1 MSTYQVVLSY
11 EGEHQESIA
20 DGLSKEEA
28 VTLFK
33 ESIEKFTGSEDA
45 EFIEIWEMDDDDNML
60 DTVMEHSFT

>member
-11 EGEHQESIA
+11 EGEHQESMA
-20 DGLSKEEA
+20 DGLTKEEA

-33 ESIEKFTGSEDA
+33 EYIKTFTGSEDA

>member
-11 EGEHQESIA
+11 EGEHQESLA

>member
-11 EGEHQESIA
+11 EGEHQESID
-20 DGLSKEEA
+20 DGLTKEEA

>member
-11 EGEHQESIA
+11 EGEHQDSIA
-20 DGLSKEEA
+20 DGLTKEEA

>member
-20 DGLSKEEA
+20 DGLTKEEA
-28 VTLFK
+28 IVLFK
-33 ESIEKFTGSEDA
+33 ESIEKFTGAEDA

>member
-20 DGLSKEEA
+20 DGLTKEEA

-60 DTVMEHSFT
+60 DTAMEHSFT